1 VLTTLG
7 YATSEHSD
15 AGCQSGY
22 HSVATMSAAD
32 CDGIFD
38 EFDV

>member
-1 VLTTLG
+1 M
-7 YATSEHSD
+7 
-15 AGCQSGY
+15 GCQSGY
-22 HSVATMSAAD
+22 HSVATMSATD